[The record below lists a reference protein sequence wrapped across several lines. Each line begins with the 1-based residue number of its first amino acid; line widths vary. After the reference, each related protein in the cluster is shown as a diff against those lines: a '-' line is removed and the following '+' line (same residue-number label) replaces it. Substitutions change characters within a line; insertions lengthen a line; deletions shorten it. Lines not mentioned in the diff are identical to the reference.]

1 MYRNYHSRKSI
12 HAANSRE
19 RRGGG
24 GRERKKERERERERG
39 REGGGR
45 EKRAWDG
52 VEPLNLHVYA
62 DILGIAESV
71 LISVVGLYTILSS
84 WDHSQC
90 LD

>member
-1 MYRNYHSRKSI
+1 MLLI
-12 HAANSRE
+12 AE
-19 RRGGG
+19 RGGG
-24 GRERKKERERERERG
+24 VEREKERERERG

-71 LISVVGLYTILSS
+71 LISEVSS
-84 WDHSQC
+84 FQW
-90 LD
+90 